1 MKLSKKFIAMFREE
15 AKKAQWE
22 INRWNGKSIDDLVV
36 DYLERKELKPE
47 DFKDVVVL
55 TVKEAKLVQGGIRLL
70 ALRSNIYL
78 EGGLIKMLQELLD
91 NVDKQIEQ
99 TKNYDDSAYLKR
111 EIDQLKKDQTK
122 DDWLKNQFLETVVQE
137 KERKSNELY

>member
-1 MKLSKKFIAMFREE
+1 MKLSKEFIAIFREE

-55 TVKEAKLVQGGIRLL
+55 TVEEAKEMRRLMFG
-70 ALRSNIYL
+70 L
-78 EGGLIKMLQELLD
+78 EMEGVVPCDEFKAMR
-91 NVDKQIEQ
+91 N
-99 TKNYDDSAYLKR
+99 N
-111 EIDQLKKDQTK
+111 LKKRIKQAEMQDEIK
-122 DDWLKNQFLETVVQE
+122 
-137 KERKSNELY
+137 